1 MGRPVVKA
9 LAIILAVLV
18 SAPAM
23 AQSTGKSLAK
33 QAVDIVFT
41 ELEKQIIDTYFRTD
55 TQAHRGDD
63 REMRTDRG
71 QKEKRSKKAKQKG
84 KGKKKGLPPGLAK
97 KKRLP
102 PGLARQLER
111 RGKLPPGLAKRDLPQ
126 GLETHLPE
134 PWPGTERKIVGNDVV
149 LLEKG
154 TDLILDLL
162 RDVIL
167 R

>member
-1 MGRPVVKA
+1 
-9 LAIILAVLV
+9 
-18 SAPAM
+18 M
-23 AQSTGKSLAK
+23 ATTPGAAQASGKSLAK

-41 ELEKQIIDTYFRTD
+41 ELEKQIIDTYFRTNTD
-55 TQAHRGDD
+55 AHRGDD
-63 REMRTDRG
+63 RVTQSDRG
-71 QKEKRSKKAKQKG
+71 KKEKRSKKAKQKG

-134 PWPGTERKIVGNDVV
+134 PWPGTERKIVGKSV
-149 LLEKG
+149 LLM
-154 TDLILDLL
+154 D
-162 RDVIL
+162 
-167 R
+167 